1 MLFSGKLYEK
11 KSSCEHMI
19 NFFILLII
27 SLFIF
32 EASSYGEFMKNDL
45 FNAKKISTKMPEE
58 NIEGD
63 WSGELDFGGMK
74 ITLFLRINQNSS
86 GNIIATFES
95 IDGLIPKTQV
105 VNIMLN
111 SYSLKF
117 ELPTLASIYEGHLN
131 KQESEISGNLIYN
144 NTAYPLI
151 LKKGILDKT
160 LFRKPQEPLPPFP
173 YIEEVVKYK
182 NDLADITL
190 EGTLTLP
197 SSQGQF
203 PAVLLIAGSAPYD
216 RNATQ
221 NSHKPFMILADHL
234 TRKGIAVLRFDK
246 RGVNQSTGT
255 YETADGKDFADD
267 VLAGVNYLRTRPEI
281 NHLHIGLV
289 GHSEGAVL
297 APMVAVKA
305 KDLAFLVLMAGATV
319 NGKEIM
325 IEQHSIARHIEGV
338 PKEIIAEESALLN
351 EVYEFV
357 KNDEQAAKQIH
368 NVLTKY
374 LERKREVQVK
384 PIFSITGI
392 EVNQA
397 SLNKII
403 TRINTPWF
411 RYFLINEPT
420 TYLKQIKMPI
430 CALYF
435 ELDSQVS
442 PKQNMPLLVETLDKV
457 GHENYSVKELP
468 KHNHMLQSCK
478 TGTLAEYIQNPET
491 VSPLILNIMT
501 DWILD
506 QTVPNRNK

>member
-1 MLFSGKLYEK
+1 M
-11 KSSCEHMI
+11 KSTF
-19 NFFILLII
+19 FFILLII
-27 SLFIF
+27 SMSIF
-32 EASSYGEFMKNDL
+32 AASSYGEFMKKDL
-45 FNAKKISTKMPEE
+45 FNTKGISTEKPANTMES
-58 NIEGD
+58 D

-74 ITLFLRINQNSS
+74 IILVLRINQ
-86 GNIIATFES
+86 GPHGDITGTLES
-95 IDGLIPKTQV
+95 IDGSIPNTQV
-105 VNIMLN
+105 ANITLN
-111 SYSLKF
+111 SHSLKF
-117 ELPTLASIYEGHLN
+117 ELPTLASVYEGNLN

-144 NTAYPLI
+144 NAAYPLI
-151 LKKGILDKT
+151 LKKGVLDKT

-182 NDLADITL
+182 SDLADITL

-197 SSQGQF
+197 LSQGPF
-203 PAVLLIAGSAPYD
+203 PAVVLIAGSAPYD

-221 NSHKPFMILADHL
+221 NGHKPFMILADHL

-267 VLAGVNYLRTRPEI
+267 VLAGVNYLKIRPEI
-281 NHLHIGLV
+281 NHLRIGLV

-319 NGKEIM
+319 NGKKIM
-325 IEQHSIARHIEGV
+325 LEQHSIARHTEGV
-338 PKEIIAEESALLN
+338 PEDIIAEESALLN
-351 EVYEFV
+351 EIYELV
-357 KNDEQAAKQIH
+357 KNEAQAAKQIH
-368 NVLTKY
+368 DALIKH
-374 LERKREVQVK
+374 LERRREVQVK
-384 PIFSITGI
+384 PTFSVAGI
-392 EVNQA
+392 EVNEA
-397 SLNKII
+397 SLDKII

-411 RYFLINEPT
+411 RYFFINEPT

-442 PKQNMPLLVETLDKV
+442 PKQNMPLLIETLDKI
-457 GHENYSVKELP
+457 GHLNYSVKEIP

-478 TGTLAEYIQNPET
+478 TGTFAEYIQNPET
-491 VSPLILNIMT
+491 ISPWILNIVT

-506 QTVPNRNK
+506 QTAPNREK